1 LPANSHAGS
10 INNRANPDKAATEI
24 SMRILEINREPVE
37 LCKLLKFEGII
48 GTGGEAKLLIGD
60 GQVSVNGA
68 IETRKRKKI
77 VDGDLIEFAGEKM
90 LVKRVP

>member
-1 LPANSHAGS
+1 MPANSHAGS
-10 INNRANPDKAATEI
+10 INDRANPHKATTDI
-24 SMRILEINREPVE
+24 PMRILEINREPVE